1 MICLCVNENSQVH
14 PYLNRRLNDFQ
25 RLALI
30 TQFFTILGIC
40 QSILLCFSELSGAV
54 LLSCARP
61 SCVLL
66 NSCTFN
72 LILTGSLDTIPGGII
87 YLMVQTLN
95 ELHEVTPSDGDEF
108 ASYLLALFILTI
120 NWLTGIVYP
129 MYRCVHFP

>member
-66 NSCTFN
+66 NSCTHN
-72 LILTGSLDTIPGGII
+72 LIPYRRPGHDRRR
-87 YLMVQTLN
+87 YNL
-95 ELHEVTPSDGDEF
+95 SDG
-108 ASYLLALFILTI
+108 A
-120 NWLTGIVYP
+120 NP
-129 MYRCVHFP
+129 Q

>member
-1 MICLCVNENSQVH
+1 MVPFYCRVRVRVVSFYTH
-14 PYLNRRLNDFQ
+14 
-25 RLALI
+25 
-30 TQFFTILGIC
+30 
-40 QSILLCFSELSGAV
+40 
-54 LLSCARP
+54 
-61 SCVLL
+61 CVLL
-66 NSCTFN
+66 
-72 LILTGSLDTIPGGII
+72 LIGGLDTIAGGII